1 VRDIKT
7 IKRTAIVCIIFLKRE
22 KEMKKRMNR
31 LNELVFNCN
40 KCCRGGSVNSQWF
53 ASHYM
58 IVFVLDMKDYI

>member
-1 VRDIKT
+1 
-7 IKRTAIVCIIFLKRE
+7 
-22 KEMKKRMNR
+22 MKKRMNR